1 MSVAVL
7 TVFLIA
13 AFLMGAVPWAYI
25 WSRVMAGV
33 DIRMVGDGNV
43 GARNTFKQIGR
54 RSGLVVGVLDFAKGT
69 AVVLLARQLGL
80 GEVWALA
87 AGMAVVAGHDWSPF
101 LRFRGGQGFAPT
113 GGVLLGLM
121 PLETLA
127 GAGVA
132 GVVLAV
138 SHHWNFSQM
147 AGLALLP
154 VAALWSGSP
163 ILMMAYMVAL
173 FAVVSVKKFVD
184 LPLAR
189 RNAARRQALLDASR
203 ALDLEPEV
211 TAPGAESG

>member
-1 MSVAVL
+1 
-7 TVFLIA
+7 
-13 AFLMGAVPWAYI
+13 
-25 WSRVMAGV
+25 
-33 DIRMVGDGNV
+33 
-43 GARNTFKQIGR
+43 
-54 RSGLVVGVLDFAKGT
+54 
-69 AVVLLARQLGL
+69 
-80 GEVWALA
+80 
-87 AGMAVVAGHDWSPF
+87 
-101 LRFRGGQGFAPT
+101 
-113 GGVLLGLM
+113 
-121 PLETLA
+121 
-127 GAGVA
+127 
-132 GVVLAV
+132 
-138 SHHWNFSQM
+138 M